1 VIQDRS
7 KLKYTICFIVHGDK
21 LLLLNRKYSPNMGLW
36 NGVGGKLEPG
46 ETPVDGVLREVR
58 EETGIVLNEAR
69 FAGIVTWRSLTED
82 YGGMYAFVAK
92 LSDVQLAETARGPV
106 EREEG
111 LLAWVDRD
119 WALHPDNA
127 GIVANIKQFLPSM
140 LAGEMHEYQCVYD
153 DNETLLEFRILPLA
167 DDLMDLAAGIGAGRL

>member
-1 VIQDRS
+1 MVENRS

-21 LLLLNRKYSPNMGLW
+21 LLLLNRKFSPNMGLW

-46 ETPVDGVLREVR
+46 EAPLDGVLREVR
-58 EETGIVLNEAR
+58 EETGIVLHEAR
-69 FAGIVTWRSLTED
+69 FAGIVTWKSLTED

-92 LSDVQLAETARGPV
+92 LSDEQLAGTSLEPA

-111 LLAWVDRD
+111 ILAWVDRD

-127 GIVANIKQFLPSM
+127 GIVANIRQFLPPM
-140 LAGEMHEYQCVYD
+140 LAGEMREYQCVYD
-153 DNETLLEFRILPLA
+153 DNETLLDFRMLPLL
-167 DDLMDLAAGIGAGRL
+167 DPVLER